1 MDGKK
6 DPWALVGLVSWRTS
20 PSKSFTDAN
29 TCNKA
34 CKEGKSL
41 IYYNAE
47 LVVEICTKAR
57 CSGFVYLVKLMK

>member
-29 TCNKA
+29 TGNKA

-41 IYYNAE
+41 IYYKMQNLLWRFAQK
-47 LVVEICTKAR
+47 LDVVGLFIW
-57 CSGFVYLVKLMK
+57 